1 LSFRLKLDGFQET
14 LNKLEKMDNEVSE
27 QVDTEIGQSLVQMQQ
42 EMIRIA
48 PVGRSGFLK
57 NHIKLEQ
64 KGKLNWTLGAYMP
77 YSAYLNWGTIT
88 RVKVT
93 SFWSNYAALFKGK
106 GIRKTGGIYPTF
118 FFTGVI
124 DREVPKMIKRLKEIV
139 K

>member
-1 LSFRLKLDGFQET
+1 MSFSLKLEGFQET
-14 LNKLEKMDNEVSE
+14 LNKLEKLDNEVAQ
-27 QVDTEIGQSLVQMQQ
+27 QVDDEIGASIVDMHNQMT
-42 EMIRIA
+42 RIV
-48 PVGRSGFLK
+48 PVDNGFLK
-57 NHIKLEQ
+57 NSIKYER
-64 KGKLNWTLGAYMP
+64 KGKLNWVIGAYMP
-77 YSAYLNWGTIT
+77 YAAYLNWGTIT

-93 SFWSNYAALFKGK
+93 QFWANYAAMFKGK